1 MTTSV
6 ILALESGCMFP
17 LGEWKLEPH
26 NFFYRSLYKSHIMV
40 MYANAGDKIDAGST
54 HGSGRSPGVGHGD
67 PLQCSCLEN
76 LMNRRAR
83 WVSVIRVTK
92 SQTQLKRL
100 SMHTFMEVFGNVL

>member
-67 PLQCSCLEN
+67 SLQYSCLEDP
-76 LMNRRAR
+76 MDRGAWRGIVHGVA
-83 WVSVIRVTK
+83 K
-92 SQTQLKRL
+92 SGT
-100 SMHTFMEVFGNVL
+100 